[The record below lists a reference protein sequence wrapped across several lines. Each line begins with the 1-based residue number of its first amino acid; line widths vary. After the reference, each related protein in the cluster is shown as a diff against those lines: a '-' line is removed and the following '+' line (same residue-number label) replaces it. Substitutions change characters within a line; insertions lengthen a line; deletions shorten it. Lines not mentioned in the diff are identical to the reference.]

1 MEKTA
6 NECIKVMEEF
16 IKDNPHWDEV
26 VIAWYELKKIIYR
39 KLKDNE
45 QVRKRMIK
53 YRQKRWPQ
61 KWGTQKSWTLC
72 I

>member
-6 NECIKVMEEF
+6 NECIQIMENF

-26 VIAWYELKKIIYR
+26 AISWYELKKIIYR

-45 QVRKRMIK
+45 QVRNRMIK
-53 YRQKRWPQ
+53 YRQK
-61 KWGTQKSWTLC
+61 SWTLC
-72 I
+72 V